1 MAHTRCNYF
10 FFKTRATKC
19 SRTPHIANGNFFV
32 FSLGMGNEE
41 KKKMGHE
48 GQEEGVFFLSQGLP
62 DWVER
67 RVVHF
72 FSIVSMLWD

>member
-1 MAHTRCNYF
+1 MFPYPTHCERQLFRF
-10 FFKTRATKC
+10 FFG
-19 SRTPHIANGNFFV
+19 NGKRR
-32 FSLGMGNEE
+32 